1 MRWSWFFGAFVAK
14 SVGNTGSVWLSLSY
28 PNTNQAK
35 LKLNGVHG
43 APSLTTISSQFKL
56 PDISVEKR
64 LFMPGGLGSLPRM
77 KSRPLSRRRFLEAT
91 AVASAPFILPS
102 GILSAKV
109 KPNDKISVGFIGM
122 GIQNRGLQNRFMADS
137 NVVAV
142 AVSDCDTT
150 RRNSAR
156 DRANKRYQN
165 KDCKAYNDYREI
177 INRKDIDAVCI
188 ATPDHWHAIQTVEA
202 VNSGKDVYCEK
213 PLTHNVHES
222 VQVMKAVAKKKAI
235 LQTGSMQRSSREFR
249 VACELVR
256 NGVIGKVKSMAVN
269 IGNAGIPCDLPTEK
283 EEPGLDWD
291 RWVGPGPMRGYSSVL
306 SPRGNHGHFPNWRSY
321 KEYGGGMVC
330 DWGAH
335 MIDILHWGL
344 GVDDS
349 GPVATIPAENPKALK
364 GAQLVYDGNIP
375 MMHGT
380 GMGSSFYGSEG
391 RVECHRGRIGLWLGD
406 KFIAGRTGGDR
417 NVNLSKELDKLESE
431 FLKDAKVKLYR
442 SNGGH
447 IPDFLNS
454 MRTRKKP
461 CTHEI
466 IGARTSIACHLL
478 NQTYYNHT
486 AIKWNPKKNTFAAGG
501 DPAWL
506 TREYRGE
513 FKV

>member
-1 MRWSWFFGAFVAK
+1 
-14 SVGNTGSVWLSLSY
+14 
-28 PNTNQAK
+28 
-35 LKLNGVHG
+35 
-43 APSLTTISSQFKL
+43 
-56 PDISVEKR
+56 
-64 LFMPGGLGSLPRM
+64 M
-77 KSRPLSRRRFLEAT
+77 KSNFSRRRFLEAT

-102 GILSAKV
+102 GIWSAKI
-109 KPNDKISVGFIGM
+109 KPNDKIAMGFIGM
-122 GIQNRGLQNRFMADS
+122 GIQNRGLQNRFMADN
-137 NVVAV
+137 NVVCV
-142 AVSDCDTT
+142 AVSDCDTN
-150 RRNSAR
+150 RRDAALK
-156 DRANKRYQN
+156 RAHKRYQN
-165 KDCKAYNDYREI
+165 NNCKSYNDYREVI
-177 INRKDIDAVCI
+177 ARNDIDAVCI

-213 PLTHNVHES
+213 PLTHNIHES
-222 VQVMKAVAKKKAI
+222 IEVMKVVDKKKAI

-249 VACELVR
+249 VACELVP
-256 NGVIGKVKSMAVN
+256 NGVIGKVKSTAVN
-269 IGNAGIPCDLPTEK
+269 VGPPGISCDLPTEK
-283 EEPGLDWD
+283 MEPGLDWNM
-291 RWVGPGPMRGYSSVL
+291 WVGPGPMRGYSSVL
-306 SPRGNHGHFPNWRSY
+306 SPRGVHGHFPNWRNY

-335 MIDILHWGL
+335 MIDIVHWGL

-349 GPVATIPAENPKALK
+349 GPIATIPAENPKAKK

-375 MMHGT
+375 LMHGT
-380 GMGSSFYGSEG
+380 GMGSSFYGTDG

-406 KFIAGRTGGDR
+406 KFIAGKANQSER

-431 FLKDAKVKLYR
+431 YLKDAKVKLYK
-442 SNGGH
+442 SNSH

-486 AIKWNPKKNTFAAGG
+486 EIKWNPKKNTFAAGG
-501 DPAWL
+501 DSSWL
-506 TREYRGE
+506 TRNYRGD

>member
-1 MRWSWFFGAFVAK
+1 MK
-14 SVGNTGSVWLSLSY
+14 
-28 PNTNQAK
+28 
-35 LKLNGVHG
+35 
-43 APSLTTISSQFKL
+43 
-56 PDISVEKR
+56 
-64 LFMPGGLGSLPRM
+64 SLPF
-77 KSRPLSRRRFLEAT
+77 SRRRFLETT
-91 AVASAPFILPS
+91 AVAAAPFILPS

-109 KPNDKISVGFIGM
+109 KPNDKITVGFIGM

-150 RRNSAR
+150 RRKAAQK
-156 DRANKRYQN
+156 RANDRYQN

-177 INRKDIDAVCI
+177 VARDDIDAVCI

-222 VQVMKAVAKKKAI
+222 IEVMNAVKNKKAI

-256 NGVIGKVKSMAVN
+256 NGVIGKVKSTAVN

-283 EEPGLDWD
+283 EEPGLDWNQ
-291 RWVGPGPMRGYSSVL
+291 WIGPGPMRGYSSVL
-306 SPRGNHGHFPNWRSY
+306 SPRGMHGHFPNWRNY

-364 GAQLVYDGNIP
+364 GAQLVYDGDIP
-375 MMHGT
+375 MMHGK
-380 GMGSSFYGSEG
+380 GMGSSFYGTDG

-417 NVNLSKELDKLESE
+417 NVNLAKELDKLESE

-442 SNGGH
+442 SNSH
-447 IPDFLNS
+447 IPDFLKS
-454 MRTRKKP
+454 MRSRKKP

-478 NQTYYNHT
+478 NQTYYNHA
-486 AIKWNPKKNTFAAGG
+486 AIKWNPKENAFAAGG

-506 TREYRGE
+506 TRNYRGE

>member
-1 MRWSWFFGAFVAK
+1 MFLRVVRSFFFG
-14 SVGNTGSVWLSLSY
+14 SY
-28 PNTNQAK
+28 FQ
-35 LKLNGVHG
+35 
-43 APSLTTISSQFKL
+43 
-56 PDISVEKR
+56 KR
-64 LFMPGGLGSLPRM
+64 LFKGDVFGRFLRM
-77 KSRPLSRRRFLEAT
+77 KPNSLSRRRFLQSS
-91 AVASAPFILPS
+91 AVAGVPFILPS
-102 GILSAKV
+102 GILSAKI

-122 GIQNRGLQNRFMADS
+122 GIQNRGLQRRFMGDK
-137 NVVAV
+137 NVVCV

-150 RRNSAR
+150 RRNAAR
-156 DRANKRYQN
+156 DAANKRYQN
-165 KDCKAYNDYREI
+165 KDCKAYNNYREI
-177 INRKDIDAVCI
+177 VARDDIDAVCI

-222 VQVMKAVAKKKAI
+222 IEVMNAVKKNKAV

-256 NGVIGKVKSMAVN
+256 NGIIGKVERTAVN
-269 IGNAGIPCDLPTEK
+269 IGNAGIPCDLATEK
-283 EEPGLDWD
+283 MESGLDWEK
-291 RWVGPGPMRGYSSVL
+291 WIGPGPMRGYSSVL
-306 SPRGNHGHFPNWRSY
+306 SPRGNHGHFPHWRNY

-375 MMHGT
+375 MMHGA
-380 GMGSSFYGSEG
+380 GMGSSFYGTEG
-391 RVECHRGRIGLWLGD
+391 RVECHRGRIGLWLGE

-417 NVNLSKELDKLESE
+417 NVNLGEELDKLESE

-442 SNGGH
+442 SSSH

-478 NQTYYNHT
+478 NQTYYNRT
-486 AIKWNPKKNTFAAGG
+486 AIQWNPRKNTFAAGG

-506 TREYRGE
+506 TRNYRGE
-513 FKV
+513 YKV

>member
-1 MRWSWFFGAFVAK
+1 
-14 SVGNTGSVWLSLSY
+14 
-28 PNTNQAK
+28 
-35 LKLNGVHG
+35 
-43 APSLTTISSQFKL
+43 
-56 PDISVEKR
+56 
-64 LFMPGGLGSLPRM
+64 MPGGLGSLPRM

-269 IGNAGIPCDLPTEK
+269 IGNAGIPCDLPTDK
-283 EEPGLDWD
+283 EEPGLDWN
-291 RWVGPGPMRGYSSVL
+291 RWIGPGPMRGYSSVL

-380 GMGSSFYGSEG
+380 GMGTSFYGSEG

-506 TREYRGE
+506 TRDYRGE
-513 FKV
+513 YKV

>member
-1 MRWSWFFGAFVAK
+1 
-14 SVGNTGSVWLSLSY
+14 
-28 PNTNQAK
+28 
-35 LKLNGVHG
+35 
-43 APSLTTISSQFKL
+43 
-56 PDISVEKR
+56 
-64 LFMPGGLGSLPRM
+64 MPGGLGSLPRM

-150 RRNSAR
+150 RRNTAR

-165 KDCKAYNDYREI
+165 NDCKAYNDYREI

-222 VQVMKAVAKKKAI
+222 IQVMKAVAKKKAI

-256 NGVIGKVKSMAVN
+256 NGVIGKVKSTAVN

-283 EEPGLDWD
+283 EEPGLDWN
-291 RWVGPGPMRGYSSVL
+291 RWIGPGPMRGYSSVL

-380 GMGSSFYGSEG
+380 GMGSSFYGTEG

-442 SNGGH
+442 SSSH

-506 TREYRGE
+506 TRNYRGE

>member
-1 MRWSWFFGAFVAK
+1 
-14 SVGNTGSVWLSLSY
+14 
-28 PNTNQAK
+28 
-35 LKLNGVHG
+35 
-43 APSLTTISSQFKL
+43 
-56 PDISVEKR
+56 
-64 LFMPGGLGSLPRM
+64 M
-77 KSRPLSRRRFLEAT
+77 KSNFSRRRFLKAT

-102 GILSAKV
+102 GIWSAKI
-109 KPNDKISVGFIGM
+109 KPNDKIAMGFIGM

-137 NVVAV
+137 NVVCV
-142 AVSDCDTT
+142 AVSDCDTN
-150 RRNSAR
+150 RRDAALK
-156 DRANKRYQN
+156 RAHKRYQN
-165 KDCKAYNDYREI
+165 NNCKGYNDYKEVIAR
-177 INRKDIDAVCI
+177 NDIDAVCI

-213 PLTHNVHES
+213 PLTHNIHES
-222 VQVMKAVAKKKAI
+222 IEVMKVVDKKKAI

-256 NGVIGKVKSMAVN
+256 NGVIGKVKSTAVN
-269 IGNAGIPCDLPTEK
+269 VGPPGISCDLPTEK
-283 EEPGLDWD
+283 MEPGLDWNM
-291 RWVGPGPMRGYSSVL
+291 WVGPGPMRGYSSVL
-306 SPRGNHGHFPNWRSY
+306 SPRGVHGHFPNWRNY

-335 MIDILHWGL
+335 MIDIVHWGL

-349 GPVATIPAENPKALK
+349 GPIATIPAENPKAKK

-375 MMHGT
+375 LMHGT
-380 GMGSSFYGSEG
+380 GMGSSFYGTDG

-406 KFIAGRTGGDR
+406 KFIAGKANQSER

-431 FLKDAKVKLYR
+431 FLKDAKVKLYK
-442 SNGGH
+442 SNSH

-486 AIKWNPKKNTFAAGG
+486 EIKWNPKKNTFAAGG
-501 DPAWL
+501 DSSWL
-506 TREYRGE
+506 TRNYRGD